1 MIIET
6 QIIKSKSELQSAIQK
21 LKINRATIYLEVDRK
36 KWDEIGKKLDRSR
49 PFDIIIIEK

>member
-21 LKINRATIYLEVDRK
+21 LKINRATIYQEVDRK

-49 PFDIIIIEK
+49 PIDIIIVEK